1 MYLRLNSAG
10 REHEQAESIRGGDGR
25 SGRKRLHT
33 LAVQGR
39 AWEDVHIGDTVSLDV
54 MAPDGAGSP
63 LTFQIMGC
71 RSYGVDIP
79 ELSHG
84 MTGELVLQGP
94 HGDLLREDDVLLA
107 E

>member
-1 MYLRLNSAG
+1 MY
-10 REHEQAESIRGGDGR
+10 
-25 SGRKRLHT
+25 
-33 LAVQGR
+33 
-39 AWEDVHIGDTVSLDV
+39 
-54 MAPDGAGSP
+54 
-63 LTFQIMGC
+63 QIIGC

-94 HGDLLREDDVLLA
+94 HGDLLRADDVLLA

>member
-1 MYLRLNSAG
+1 MS
-10 REHEQAESIRGGDGR
+10 
-25 SGRKRLHT
+25 KRRVFEVATVDQLGSDST
-33 LAVQGR
+33 LWRVKGR
-39 AWEDVHIGDTVSLDV
+39 AWEDMHIGDTVSLDV
-54 MAPDGAGSP
+54 VSPDGASSP
-63 LTFQIMGC
+63 LIFQITQC

-84 MTGELVLQGP
+84 MTGELLLQGP